1 MGKIDAILIAGPTAS
16 GKSAFAIEQAQKNNG
31 IIVNSDSMQV
41 YKELRVLTARPSI
54 EDEAVV
60 PHCMYGNVS
69 GATAYS
75 VGQWYEDVKLVLE
88 DCRQSGTV
96 PVFTGG
102 TGMYFS
108 ALLGGLSPVPPVPDD
123 IREYWRKQALEVG
136 APVLHKML
144 QERDPLMAGQLRPS
158 DPQRLARA
166 LEVFDATGI
175 SLCEWQKK
183 PGVPLIDE
191 AKVEKYVISPERDM
205 LYDRCNRRFDIMIEQ
220 GALKEVE
227 ELSARN
233 FHPDLPIMRALGV
246 KPIQDY
252 LSGKMSL
259 EEVAEISKRDTRRYA
274 KRQLTWLRGNMIAW
288 NWM

>member
-31 IIVNSDSMQV
+31 IIVNTDSMQV
-41 YKELRVLTARPSI
+41 YTELRVLTARPSV
-54 EDEAVV
+54 EDEAIV
-60 PHCMYGNVS
+60 PHTMYGSVS

-75 VGQWYEDVKLVLE
+75 VGQWYDDVKILLE
-88 DCRQSGTV
+88 ECRKSKTL

-123 IREYWRKQALEVG
+123 IREHWRKLALKHPPAE
-136 APVLHKML
+136 LHEML
-144 QERDPLMAGQLRPS
+144 KQRDPVMADQLRPS

-166 LEVFDATGI
+166 LEVIDATGI
-175 SLCEWQKK
+175 SLSEWQKK
-183 PGVPLIDE
+183 PGIPLIDE
-191 AKVEKYVISPERDM
+191 ARVGKYVISPEREV

-220 GALKEVE
+220 GALTEVE
-227 ELSARN
+227 ELTKKN

-246 KPIQDY
+246 KPLQDY
-252 LSGKMSL
+252 LSGKMPL

-274 KRQLTWLRGNMIAW
+274 KRQLTWLKSNMITW
-288 NWM
+288 KRL